1 MALVVREMELAEV
14 DLIIDY
20 FPSATPEHLEILG
33 VDPARL
39 PSPEHWHEWYAADY
53 ARPHARRS
61 ALLVLWELDGAPL
74 GFSTAE
80 KIRFGEQAN
89 MHLHIVEPQRRRAG
103 YGSECVRR
111 TAAIYFDVLEIER
124 LFCEPNAFNV
134 APNRTL
140 ARRLHLRQDAHD
152 RAGAA
157 QLSPGGH
164 ALGTGARDVGRPCLD
179 RLGGRGVQRPWP
191 ADVVALHVVDAVV
204 A

>member
-20 FPSATPEHLEILG
+20 FHSATSGHLEILG
-33 VDPARL
+33 VDPTRL
-39 PSPEHWHEWYAADY
+39 PSPDRWREHYAADY
-53 ARPHARRS
+53 ARPHAKRS

-89 MHLHIVEPQRRRAG
+89 SPLPTAEPQLRRAG

-111 TAAIYFDVLEIER
+111 TAAIYFDVLEIKR
-124 LFCEPNAFNV
+124 PFCEPNAFNV

-140 ARRLHLRQDAHD
+140 AR
-152 RAGAA
+152 AGFTYVKTHMTV
-157 QLSPGGH
+157 PGPLNYH
-164 ALGTGARDVGRPCLD
+164 QAVTRWVLERGT
-179 RLGGRGVQRPWP
+179 
-191 ADVVALHVVDAVV
+191 
-204 A
+204 